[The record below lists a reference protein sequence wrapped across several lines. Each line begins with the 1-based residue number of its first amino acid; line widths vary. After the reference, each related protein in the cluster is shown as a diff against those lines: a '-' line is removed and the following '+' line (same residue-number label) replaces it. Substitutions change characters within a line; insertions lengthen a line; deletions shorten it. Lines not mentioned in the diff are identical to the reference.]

1 MAKPFLPHIPHLVVN
16 GAASAV
22 SARIQL
28 PRTDGVVRIAW
39 EGAVGHIAFG
49 GSTIDVSASTGLHLP
64 ASSGVEVL
72 SVPSG
77 ATHLAY
83 IGPAINVVAGD
94 GL

>member
-16 GAASAV
+16 GAASAA
-22 SARIQL
+22 SARVQL
-28 PRTDGVVRIAW
+28 PRIDGAVRIAW
-39 EGAVGHIAFG
+39 EGATGNIAFG
-49 GSTIDVSASTGLHLP
+49 DSSVEASSSTGLRLP

-72 SVPSG
+72 SVPPG

-94 GL
+94 GV

>member
-16 GAASAV
+16 GAATAV

-28 PRTDGVVRIAW
+28 PRTDGTVRIAW
-39 EGAVGHIAFG
+39 EGAVGNIAFG
-49 GSTIDVSASTGLHLP
+49 DSAIEASSSTGLRLP

-83 IGPAINVVAGD
+83 IGPAISVVAGD
-94 GL
+94 GV